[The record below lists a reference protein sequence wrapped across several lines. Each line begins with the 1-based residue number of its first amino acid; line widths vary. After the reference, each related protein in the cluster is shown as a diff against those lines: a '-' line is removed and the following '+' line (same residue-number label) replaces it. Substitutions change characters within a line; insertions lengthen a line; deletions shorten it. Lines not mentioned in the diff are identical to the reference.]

1 VSRQIGALRRLQAVR
16 LACPGRGLFG
26 AGTRPARASR
36 PAHNRGRAVKQR
48 MKSVGNIAKITKAM
62 KMVAASRLRGVQTRM
77 EQSRGLPLPF
87 VKLLGD
93 APGARPPSGRFLQG
107 LLL

>member
-1 VSRQIGALRRLQAVR
+1 
-16 LACPGRGLFG
+16 
-26 AGTRPARASR
+26 
-36 PAHNRGRAVKQR
+36 

-77 EQSRGLPLPF
+77 EQSRGLPQPF

-93 APGARPPSGRFLQG
+93 APGALRRDGSL
-107 LLL
+107 

>member
-1 VSRQIGALRRLQAVR
+1 
-16 LACPGRGLFG
+16 
-26 AGTRPARASR
+26 
-36 PAHNRGRAVKQR
+36 

-77 EQSRGLPLPF
+77 EQSRGLPLPM

-93 APGARPPSGRFLQG
+93 APGALRCSQSTRFRSPARSAAPRAHTRLRQPAAQAIPAAAHACAALQASRRSRRC
-107 LLL
+107 